1 MPRPALVKLG
11 GSLLTDKSEEG
22 SFRRPAARRLLSEV
36 AKANLPTV
44 LLHGA
49 GSFGHPPAARHRIGQ
64 AKAKPDG
71 VSEVLACVGSLA
83 AQVVSLAHDA
93 GLRPLAFPLHIQS
106 HADGDGLA
114 DLPVDELCKA
124 IEEGYTPVLHGTLVR
139 DPALNWRVVSADE
152 LMRDLAAELTP
163 RLAVFATNVDG
174 VYDRDPVQSGAQLLE
189 RIKDGDAGA
198 LFDGNGANG
207 NGRGNGHGN
216 GDDVTGRMAG
226 KLAHARACAHHC
238 PTLILNGDVKGR
250 LLDAL
255 KGKSVPCTRVE
266 G

>member
-1 MPRPALVKLG
+1 LVKLG
-11 GSLLTDKSEEG
+11 GSLLTDKAEEG

-93 GLRPLAFPLHIQS
+93 GLRPLAFPLHVQA
-106 HADGDGLA
+106 HCDGDALA
-114 DLPVDELCKA
+114 DLPTDAIAKA

-174 VYDRDPVQSGAQLLE
+174 VYDRDPVQSGALLLE
-189 RIKDGDAGA
+189 RITDGQADA
-198 LFDGNGANG
+198 LFGGGD
-207 NGRGNGHGN
+207 

-226 KLAHARACAHHC
+226 KLAHARACARNC
-238 PTLILNGDVKGR
+238 PTLILNGEVKGR

-255 KGKSVPCTRVE
+255 KGKGVPCTRVE

>member
-11 GSLLTDKSEEG
+11 GSLLTDKGGES

-49 GSFGHPPAARHRIGQ
+49 GSFGHPQAARHRLGQ

-71 VSEVLACVGSLA
+71 VAEVLAAVGALS
-83 AQVVSLAHDA
+83 AQVVSLAQEA
-93 GLRPLAFPLHIQS
+93 GLRPLAFPLH
-106 HADGDGLA
+106 HAARIEGDALA
-114 DLPVDELCKA
+114 DLPLEAIGKA

-139 DPALNWRVVSADE
+139 DPALGWRVVSADE
-152 LMRDLAAELTP
+152 LMQHLAAELTP

-174 VYDRDPVQSGAQLLE
+174 VYDRDPADTSARLIVRVDGTVAVHGSAGGGA
-189 RIKDGDAGA
+189 
-198 LFDGNGANG
+198 
-207 NGRGNGHGN
+207 
-216 GDDVTGRMAG
+216 DVTGRMAG
-226 KLAHARACAHHC
+226 KLARARAVAAHC
-238 PTLILNGDVKGR
+238 PTLILNGEVKGR

-255 KGKSVPCTRVE
+255 KGKTVPCSRVE
-266 G
+266 A

>member
-11 GSLLTDKSEEG
+11 GSLLTDKGEES

-49 GSFGHPPAARHRIGQ
+49 GSFGHPQAARHRLGH

-71 VSEVLACVGSLA
+71 VSEVLAAVGALA
-83 AQVVSLAHDA
+83 AQMVSLAHEA
-93 GLRPLAFPLHIQS
+93 GLRPLAFPLH
-106 HADGDGLA
+106 HAARIEGDALA
-114 DLPVDELCKA
+114 DVPFEAICKA

-139 DPALNWRVVSADE
+139 DPALGWRVVSADE
-152 LMRDLAAELTP
+152 LMQHLAAELTP

-174 VYDRDPVQSGAQLLE
+174 VYDRDPADTSARLLVKVDGTVTVRGGDGSGT
-189 RIKDGDAGA
+189 GS
-198 LFDGNGANG
+198 
-207 NGRGNGHGN
+207 
-216 GDDVTGRMAG
+216 DVTGRMAG
-226 KLAHARACAHHC
+226 KLGRARAAAMHC
-238 PTLILNGDVKGR
+238 PTLILNGEVKGR

-255 KGKSVPCTRVE
+255 KGKPVPCSRVE
-266 G
+266 A

>member
-11 GSLLTDKSEEG
+11 GSLLTDKAEES

-49 GSFGHPPAARHRIGQ
+49 GSFGHPQAARHKLGQ

-71 VSEVLACVGSLA
+71 VAEVLAAVGALS
-83 AQVVSLAHDA
+83 AQVVSLAQEA
-93 GLRPLAFPLHIQS
+93 GLRPLAFPLHHTARIE
-106 HADGDGLA
+106 GDSLA
-114 DLPVDELCKA
+114 DLPIEGIGKA
-124 IEEGYTPVLHGTLVR
+124 IEEGYTPVLNGTLVR
-139 DPALNWRVVSADE
+139 DPALGWRVVSADE
-152 LMRDLAAELTP
+152 LMQVLAAELTP

-174 VYDRDPVQSGAQLLE
+174 VFDRDPTEPSARLLV
-189 RIKDGDAGA
+189 KVDGTVLASRG
-198 LFDGNGANG
+198 GNGS
-207 NGRGNGHGN
+207 
-216 GDDVTGRMAG
+216 DVTGRMAG
-226 KLAHARACAHHC
+226 KLDRARAVAAHC
-238 PTLILNGDVKGR
+238 PTLILNGEVKGR

-255 KGKSVPCTRVE
+255 KGKTVPCSRVE

>member
-11 GSLLTDKSEEG
+11 GSLLTDKAEES
-22 SFRRPAARRLLSEV
+22 SFRRPAARRLLAEV

-44 LLHGA
+44 LMHGA
-49 GSFGHPPAARHRIGQ
+49 GSFGHPAAARHRIGQ

-83 AQVVSLAHDA
+83 AQVVTLAHDA
-93 GLRPLAFPLHIQS
+93 GLRPLAFPLHLQAHS
-106 HADGDGLA
+106 DPDGLA
-114 DLPVDELCKA
+114 DLPIDALVKA

-174 VYDRDPVQSGAQLLE
+174 VYDRDPAAPGARLLE
-189 RIKDGDAGA
+189 RVDGSAGLVSLA
-198 LFDGNGANG
+198 AGE
-207 NGRGNGHGN
+207 

-226 KLAHARACAHHC
+226 KLAHARACARHC

-255 KGKSVPCTRVE
+255 KGKGVPCTRVE
-266 G
+266 A

>member
-1 MPRPALVKLG
+1 LG
-11 GSLLTDKSEEG
+11 GSLLTDKSEEA
-22 SFRRPAARRLLSEV
+22 SFRRPAARRLVAEV

-49 GSFGHPPAARHRIGQ
+49 GSFGHPAAARHRLGQ
-64 AKAKPDG
+64 AKAKPDA

-83 AQVVSLAHDA
+83 AQVVSLAQDA
-93 GLRPLAFPLHIQS
+93 GLRPLPFPLHLQAHS
-106 HADGDGLA
+106 DGDGLA
-114 DLPVDELCKA
+114 DLPVDALVKA

-139 DPALNWRVVSADE
+139 DPALNWRVASADE

-174 VYDRDPVQSGAQLLE
+174 VYDRDPGQAGARLLE
-189 RIKDGDAGA
+189 RVSGDGAVAFAPRDGA
-198 LFDGNGANG
+198 SG
-207 NGRGNGHGN
+207 

-238 PTLILNGDVKGR
+238 PTLILNGEVKGR

>member
-1 MPRPALVKLG
+1 VPRPALVKLG
-11 GSLLTDKSEEG
+11 GSLLTDRSEEC
-22 SFRRPAARRLLSEV
+22 SFRRPAARRLLAEV

-49 GSFGHPPAARHRIGQ
+49 GGFGHPAAARHRIGE

-71 VSEVLACVGSLA
+71 VSEVLAAVGSLS

-93 GLRPLAFPLHIQS
+93 GLRPLAFPLHTQAHS
-106 HADGDGLA
+106 DGGVLA
-114 DLPVDELCKA
+114 DLPVDALGKA
-124 IEEGYTPVLHGTLVR
+124 IEEGYTPILHGTLVR
-139 DPALNWRVVSADE
+139 DPALHWRVVSADE
-152 LMRDLAAELTP
+152 LLRDLASELTP

-174 VYDRDPVQSGAQLLE
+174 VFDRDPSEAGARLLE
-189 RIKDGDAGA
+189 RIREGDAAGA
-198 LFDGNGANG
+198 PAPSSGGGGA
-207 NGRGNGHGN
+207 
-216 GDDVTGRMAG
+216 DVTGRMAG
-226 KLAHARACAHHC
+226 KLAHARAAARHC

>member
-11 GSLLTDKSEEG
+11 GSLLTDKAEEA

-49 GSFGHPPAARHRIGQ
+49 GSFGHPQAARHRLGL

-71 VSEVLACVGSLA
+71 VSEVLAAVGALG
-83 AQVVSLAHDA
+83 AQVVTLAQEA
-93 GLRPLAFPLHIQS
+93 GLRPLAFPLHQVARIE
-106 HADGDGLA
+106 GDTVA
-114 DLPVDELCKA
+114 DLPVEAIGKA

-139 DPALNWRVVSADE
+139 DPALGWRVVSADE
-152 LMRDLAAELTP
+152 LMVVLASELTP

-174 VYDRDPVQSGAQLLE
+174 VYDRDPTDAAAKLLVKVNGSVMASASG
-189 RIKDGDAGA
+189 GGS
-198 LFDGNGANG
+198 
-207 NGRGNGHGN
+207 
-216 GDDVTGRMAG
+216 DVTGRMAG
-226 KLAHARACAHHC
+226 KLEHARSVAAHC
-238 PTLILNGDVKGR
+238 PTLILNGEVKGR

-255 KGKSVPCTRVE
+255 KGKSVPCSRVE
-266 G
+266 A